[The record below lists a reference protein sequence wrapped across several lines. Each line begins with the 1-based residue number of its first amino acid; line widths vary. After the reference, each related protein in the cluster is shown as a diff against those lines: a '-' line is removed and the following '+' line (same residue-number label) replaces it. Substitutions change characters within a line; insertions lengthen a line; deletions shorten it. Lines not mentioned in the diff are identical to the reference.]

1 VATSNIGRRKCY
13 AAPHHPTDA
22 DTPDRAPSAMHNE
35 RHYLHTLFEPASI
48 AIIGAS
54 ETPNSIGVT
63 LVRNMLD
70 SGYKG
75 KLFFVNPKHE
85 TVFGVRRPMPR
96 STPSRSASTSP

>member
-1 VATSNIGRRKCY
+1 MRAGVHAQFWSPSPVQVAIV
-13 AAPHHPTDA
+13 
-22 DTPDRAPSAMHNE
+22 
-35 RHYLHTLFEPASI
+35 
-48 AIIGAS
+48 GAS

-85 TVFGVRRPMPR
+85 TVFGQQ
-96 STPSRSASTSP
+96 SYPSVDTIPQRLWGE

>member
-1 VATSNIGRRKCY
+1 
-13 AAPHHPTDA
+13 
-22 DTPDRAPSAMHNE
+22 MHNE
-35 RHYLHTLFEPASI
+35 RHYLHTLFEPQSI

-75 KLFFVNPKHE
+75 KLYFVNPRHE
-85 TVFGVRRPMPR
+85 TVFGQQSYASVD
-96 STPSRSASTSP
+96 TIRSASTSR